1 MFLCKIFFLLLEKY
15 SNNHRHNYLVL
26 NGCSQACRYHSSC
39 LSCYHLRL
47 LADSEFYIA
56 PQVWHRGMKMS
67 ESYVIGLFEKRKGTL
82 IFPRTKLWLFLAD
95 DSTVFILTW
104 TSVVLRSFFLNVPE
118 TSIVLLTFRLDGHL
132 WRNMTSWQ
140 LECTMLQNAF
150 RVIWTWCWKNVRS
163 VTYKLQYVS
172 LSWYHIMMIR
182 VMYRNFQRLRRN
194 SGSEPS

>member
-1 MFLCKIFFLLLEKY
+1 MYTAFTKKFSFLNIDHLALVFLHIEFTTGKVNRHLVTRIVAVLNMFLCKIFFLLLEKY

-82 IFPRTKLWLFLAD
+82 IFPRTKL
-95 DSTVFILTW
+95 
-104 TSVVLRSFFLNVPE
+104 
-118 TSIVLLTFRLDGHL
+118 
-132 WRNMTSWQ
+132 
-140 LECTMLQNAF
+140 
-150 RVIWTWCWKNVRS
+150 
-163 VTYKLQYVS
+163 
-172 LSWYHIMMIR
+172 
-182 VMYRNFQRLRRN
+182 
-194 SGSEPS
+194 